1 MLLILTLLSCVS
13 AADSCLQ
20 CDPRVGGLHQEF
32 ALSAPTVDQINFEL
46 IIKRKYES
54 YIEISRERKG
64 VIDFLSMNRAGTEY
78 LRLFNVFMQ
87 THHSGTSEI
96 IQIMEKGM
104 VILEKHLDI
113 FIRDGLCPN
122 KCGLLRRRV
131 MDCVSCRYKTY
142 ICPCPCGQQDCG
154 ETDRGRHGPCVH

>member
-1 MLLILTLLSCVS
+1 MLLILLGCVS
-13 AADSCLQ
+13 AADTCLQ
-20 CDPRVGGLHQEF
+20 CDPRVRVLYDQF
-32 ALSAPTVDQINFEL
+32 VLSAPTVEQIH
-46 IIKRKYES
+46 IKMKIKRTYED
-54 YIEISRERKG
+54 YIALSRERKG
-64 VIDFLSMNRAGTEY
+64 VIDHTSMYRAGSEY
-78 LRLFNVFMQ
+78 HNEFNDFMK
-87 THHSGTSEI
+87 THHCGTSEI